1 MALNIKMKTKMK
13 LILNELKIAFENIFY
28 GYNFF

>member
-13 LILNELKIAFENIFY
+13 LILNELKIAFENIFLWV
-28 GYNFF
+28 